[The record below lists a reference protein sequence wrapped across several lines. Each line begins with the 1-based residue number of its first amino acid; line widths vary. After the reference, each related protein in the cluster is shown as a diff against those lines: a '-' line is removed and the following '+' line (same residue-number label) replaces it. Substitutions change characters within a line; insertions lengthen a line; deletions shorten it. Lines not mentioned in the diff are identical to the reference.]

1 MTTQRPFTGDE
12 IRAAYLRFFEER
24 GHLVMPSASLIPA
37 GDPTLLLT
45 SAGMVPFKPYYS
57 GDETPPNRRL
67 ASAQKCFRATDIDL
81 VGDYTHH
88 TMFEMLGNFSIG
100 DYFKRETIRWAWE
113 FFTEVLVFDPQLL
126 WVTVHDSDDEAFAI
140 WRDEVGVPEQHIS
153 RCGDAD
159 NFWGPAGDEG
169 ACGPSSEI
177 HYDRH
182 PGADPNATP
191 CHDPAGRFVEIW
203 NLVFPQ
209 FYQAPDGSRTDL
221 PAPSIDTGMGLERVA
236 AIIQDVPSAYETDL
250 LAPIR
255 QRVEQLS
262 GRTYGHDPEIDYAIR
277 VVTEHTRAAA
287 FLLADGVTPSNEGR
301 GYVLRRILR
310 RAIYFYSTRLEGTS
324 RHYMSQTARA
334 VISKM
339 SDQYPEL
346 LEHGELI
353 LRLTDYEEGR
363 FLQTLHEARGYL
375 EGISRFRRSNQDMF
389 ERVVANPALRADVI
403 GISLDSIH
411 DSTMLLAD
419 APRALKRSVVDHFK
433 AILGRGDEWWTA
445 PPEQFEDAR
454 KQAMQLTGR
463 EVFVLA
469 DTYGFP
475 SELSFEVA
483 PEYGLEV
490 TRDTFEGFQR
500 EMNAQRERGR
510 AAARF
515 GGARDLNRV
524 YEALGAPPTA
534 FVGYDA
540 LEANARVVGLLKD
553 NEWAPVAE
561 EGDEV
566 DIVLDRTPFY
576 AEGGGQVGDTG
587 TIVAAGGTARVDD
600 TQRPVGDFIAH
611 RATVTSGSIAVGG
624 EARAAVDRERRL
636 DVMRNHTATHLL
648 HAVLRDAL
656 GSHVRQAG
664 SLVAPDRLRF
674 DFTHVAAVSPAE
686 IAEIERTVNERI
698 RGDLGV
704 VKREEAQR
712 DALARGALAFF
723 GERYGD
729 TVRTVSIGEP
739 GEANAEG
746 PASFELCGGTHL
758 DRTGQ
763 IGFFHVVSESSVG
776 TGVRRIEAVTGR
788 GSEAFIAGRLR
799 ALDEVAAR
807 LRSTADEAPQRVEAL
822 QAQVEEARRGASAGQ
837 RDASLREAEQL
848 LTQAQDVNGVKVL
861 AATSS
866 APDADALRTTGDWL
880 RDKLGS
886 AIVVLGGVFADRP
899 SVIAMVTPDLVD
911 RGFNAGDIVKAAAAP
926 MGGGG
931 GGRPQLAQAG
941 GKEPGKLG
949 EALEAA
955 VASVRDRA
963 G

>member
-45 SAGMVPFKPYYS
+45 SAGMVPFKPYYA

-67 ASAQKCFRATDIDL
+67 VSAQKCFRTTDIDL

-100 DYFKRETIRWAWE
+100 DYFKRETIQWAWE
-113 FFTEVLVFDPQLL
+113 FCTEVLRFDPQLL
-126 WVTVHDSDDEAFAI
+126 WVTIHDSDDEAFAI

-159 NFWGPAGDEG
+159 NFWGPAGAEG

-177 HYDRH
+177 HYDRY
-182 PGADPNATP
+182 PDADPNAMP

-209 FYQAPDGSRTDL
+209 FYQTSDGSRTDL
-221 PAPSIDTGMGLERVA
+221 PAPSIDTGLGLERVA
-236 AIIQDVPSAYETDL
+236 AIIQDVPSGYETDL
-250 LAPIR
+250 LAPAVR
-255 QRVEQLS
+255 EVERIA
-262 GRTYGHDPEIDYAIR
+262 GRKYGNDPEADYAIR
-277 VVTEHTRAAA
+277 VVAEHSRSAA
-287 FLLADGVTPSNEGR
+287 FLIADGVVPANEGR
-301 GYVLRRILR
+301 GYVLRRVIR
-310 RAIYFYSTRLEGTS
+310 RAIRF
-324 RHYMSQTARA
+324 ARKLGIDGA
-334 VISKM
+334 FLGPVAGAIVARM
-339 SDQYPEL
+339 GDRYPEL
-346 LEHGELI
+346 REHERFVLRSLAAEEERFDEAIALGMPLLEEKLALG
-353 LRLTDYEEGR
+353 T
-363 FLQTLHEARGYL
+363 T
-375 EGISRFRRSNQDMF
+375 
-389 ERVVANPALRADVI
+389 VA
-403 GISLDSIH
+403 G
-411 DSTMLLAD
+411 
-419 APRALKRSVVDHFK
+419 
-433 AILGRGDEWWTA
+433 
-445 PPEQFEDAR
+445 EDAF
-454 KQAMQLTGR
+454 L
-463 EVFVLA
+463 LY

-475 SELSFEVA
+475 LELTQEIA
-483 PEYGLEV
+483 REHGLDV
-490 TRDTFEGFQR
+490 DVEGFER
-500 EMNAQRERGR
+500 EMDAQRERGR

-515 GGARDLNRV
+515 SGARDLNHV

-540 LEANARVVGLLKD
+540 LEAGARVVGLLKD

-587 TIVAAGGTARVDD
+587 TIVADGGTARVDD

-611 RATVTSGSIAVGG
+611 RATVTSGSIALGG

-698 RGDLGV
+698 RGDVGV

>member
-1 MTTQRPFTGDE
+1 MDS
-12 IRAAYLRFFEER
+12 
-24 GHLVMPSASLIPA
+24 LVP
-37 GDPTLLLT
+37 
-45 SAGMVPFKPYYS
+45 
-57 GDETPPNRRL
+57 
-67 ASAQKCFRATDIDL
+67 
-81 VGDYTHH
+81 
-88 TMFEMLGNFSIG
+88 
-100 DYFKRETIRWAWE
+100 
-113 FFTEVLVFDPQLL
+113 
-126 WVTVHDSDDEAFAI
+126 DSDSSEARLGQQMAAEQIVELLAEYGDALEENDPVADGLRELIYLWPSIIPGREAF
-140 WRDEVGVPEQHIS
+140 
-153 RCGDAD
+153 
-159 NFWGPAGDEG
+159 
-169 ACGPSSEI
+169 
-177 HYDRH
+177 
-182 PGADPNATP
+182 
-191 CHDPAGRFVEIW
+191 
-203 NLVFPQ
+203 
-209 FYQAPDGSRTDL
+209 
-221 PAPSIDTGMGLERVA
+221 
-236 AIIQDVPSAYETDL
+236 
-250 LAPIR
+250 
-255 QRVEQLS
+255 
-262 GRTYGHDPEIDYAIR
+262 
-277 VVTEHTRAAA
+277 
-287 FLLADGVTPSNEGR
+287 FL
-301 GYVLRRILR
+301 Y
-310 RAIYFYSTRLEGTS
+310 
-324 RHYMSQTARA
+324 
-334 VISKM
+334 
-339 SDQYPEL
+339 
-346 LEHGELI
+346 
-353 LRLTDYEEGR
+353 
-363 FLQTLHEARGYL
+363 
-375 EGISRFRRSNQDMF
+375 
-389 ERVVANPALRADVI
+389 
-403 GISLDSIH
+403 
-411 DSTMLLAD
+411 
-419 APRALKRSVVDHFK
+419 
-433 AILGRGDEWWTA
+433 
-445 PPEQFEDAR
+445 
-454 KQAMQLTGR
+454 
-463 EVFVLA
+463 

-475 SELSFEVA
+475 LELTQEIA
-483 PEYGLEV
+483 REHGLDV
-490 TRDTFEGFQR
+490 DVEGFER
-500 EMNAQRERGR
+500 EMDAQRERGR

-515 GGARDLNRV
+515 GGDRDLNRV

-540 LEANARVVGLLKD
+540 LEAGARVVGLLKD

-566 DIVLDRTPFY
+566 DIVLDWTPFY

-624 EARAAVDRERRL
+624 EARAAVDKERRL

-739 GEANAEG
+739 DEANAEG

-837 RDASLREAEQL
+837 RDASLREGEQL

-861 AATSS
+861 VATSS

-955 VASVRDRA
+955 VASVRARA

>member
-1 MTTQRPFTGDE
+1 
-12 IRAAYLRFFEER
+12 
-24 GHLVMPSASLIPA
+24 
-37 GDPTLLLT
+37 
-45 SAGMVPFKPYYS
+45 
-57 GDETPPNRRL
+57 
-67 ASAQKCFRATDIDL
+67 
-81 VGDYTHH
+81 
-88 TMFEMLGNFSIG
+88 MLGLETDADHLLEETSWRSRQDG
-100 DYFKRETIRWAWE
+100 WQADDGPRGLCPGRHVRVPARSSRSRVSPAYGLELDVDVEGFKREM
-113 FFTEVLVFDPQLL
+113 D
-126 WVTVHDSDDEAFAI
+126 
-140 WRDEVGVPEQHIS
+140 
-153 RCGDAD
+153 
-159 NFWGPAGDEG
+159 
-169 ACGPSSEI
+169 
-177 HYDRH
+177 
-182 PGADPNATP
+182 
-191 CHDPAGRFVEIW
+191 
-203 NLVFPQ
+203 
-209 FYQAPDGSRTDL
+209 
-221 PAPSIDTGMGLERVA
+221 
-236 AIIQDVPSAYETDL
+236 
-250 LAPIR
+250 
-255 QRVEQLS
+255 
-262 GRTYGHDPEIDYAIR
+262 
-277 VVTEHTRAAA
+277 
-287 FLLADGVTPSNEGR
+287 
-301 GYVLRRILR
+301 
-310 RAIYFYSTRLEGTS
+310 
-324 RHYMSQTARA
+324 
-334 VISKM
+334 
-339 SDQYPEL
+339 
-346 LEHGELI
+346 
-353 LRLTDYEEGR
+353 
-363 FLQTLHEARGYL
+363 
-375 EGISRFRRSNQDMF
+375 
-389 ERVVANPALRADVI
+389 
-403 GISLDSIH
+403 
-411 DSTMLLAD
+411 
-419 APRALKRSVVDHFK
+419 
-433 AILGRGDEWWTA
+433 
-445 PPEQFEDAR
+445 
-454 KQAMQLTGR
+454 
-463 EVFVLA
+463 
-469 DTYGFP
+469 
-475 SELSFEVA
+475 
-483 PEYGLEV
+483 
-490 TRDTFEGFQR
+490 
-500 EMNAQRERGR
+500 AQRERGR

-515 GGARDLNRV
+515 SGARDLNRV

-540 LEANARVVGLLKD
+540 LEAGARVVGLLKG

-807 LRSTADEAPQRVEAL
+807 LRSTPDEAPQRVEAL

>member
-113 FFTEVLVFDPQLL
+113 FFTEVLLFDPQLL

-140 WRDEVGVPEQHIS
+140 WRDEMGVPEQHIS
-153 RCGDAD
+153 RCGDVD
-159 NFWGPAGDEG
+159 NFWGPAGAEG

-182 PGADPNATP
+182 PDADPNATP

-262 GRTYGHDPEIDYAIR
+262 GRTYGHDPEVDYAIR
-277 VVTEHTRAAA
+277 VVTEHARSAV
-287 FLLADGVTPSNEGR
+287 FLIADGVVPANEGR
-301 GYVLRRILR
+301 GYVLRRVIR
-310 RAIYFYSTRLEGTS
+310 RAIRF
-324 RHYMSQTARA
+324 ARKLGIDEA
-334 VISKM
+334 FLGPVASAIVARM
-339 SDQYPEL
+339 GDRYPEL
-346 LEHGELI
+346 REHERFVLRSLAAEEERFEEAIALGMPLLEEK
-353 LRLTDYEEGR
+353 LTLGK
-363 FLQTLHEARGYL
+363 T
-375 EGISRFRRSNQDMF
+375 
-389 ERVVANPALRADVI
+389 VA
-403 GISLDSIH
+403 G
-411 DSTMLLAD
+411 
-419 APRALKRSVVDHFK
+419 
-433 AILGRGDEWWTA
+433 
-445 PPEQFEDAR
+445 EDAF
-454 KQAMQLTGR
+454 L
-463 EVFVLA
+463 LY

-475 SELSFEVA
+475 LELTQEIA
-483 PEYGLEV
+483 REQGLDV
-490 TRDTFEGFQR
+490 DVEGFQR

-515 GGARDLNRV
+515 SGARDLNRV
-524 YEALGAPPTA
+524 YEALGEPPTA

-540 LEANARVVGLLKD
+540 LEAGARVVGLLKD

-561 EGDEV
+561 EGDKV

-587 TIVAAGGTARVDD
+587 AIVAAGGTARVDD

-624 EARAAVDRERRL
+624 EARAVVDRERRL

-686 IAEIERTVNERI
+686 IAEIEQTVNERI

-807 LRSTADEAPQRVEAL
+807 LRSTVEEAPQRVEAL

-955 VASVRDRA
+955 VASVRARA

>member
-1 MTTQRPFTGDE
+1 
-12 IRAAYLRFFEER
+12 
-24 GHLVMPSASLIPA
+24 
-37 GDPTLLLT
+37 
-45 SAGMVPFKPYYS
+45 
-57 GDETPPNRRL
+57 
-67 ASAQKCFRATDIDL
+67 
-81 VGDYTHH
+81 
-88 TMFEMLGNFSIG
+88 
-100 DYFKRETIRWAWE
+100 
-113 FFTEVLVFDPQLL
+113 
-126 WVTVHDSDDEAFAI
+126 
-140 WRDEVGVPEQHIS
+140 
-153 RCGDAD
+153 
-159 NFWGPAGDEG
+159 
-169 ACGPSSEI
+169 
-177 HYDRH
+177 
-182 PGADPNATP
+182 
-191 CHDPAGRFVEIW
+191 
-203 NLVFPQ
+203 
-209 FYQAPDGSRTDL
+209 
-221 PAPSIDTGMGLERVA
+221 MGLERVA

-262 GRTYGHDPEIDYAIR
+262 GRMYGHDPEVDYAIR
-277 VVTEHTRAAA
+277 VVTEHSRSAA
-287 FLLADGVTPSNEGR
+287 FLIADGVVPANEGR
-301 GYVLRRILR
+301 GYVLRRVIR
-310 RAIYFYSTRLEGTS
+310 RAIRF
-324 RHYMSQTARA
+324 ARKLGIDESFLGPVA
-334 VISKM
+334 GAIVARM
-339 SDQYPEL
+339 GDRYPEL
-346 LEHGELI
+346 REHERFVLRSLAAEEERFEEAYARGVEILDGMIDYRRHGSAIGEVMSSSIPPDRENASLILERCGFTGPDADSSEARLGQQMAAEQIVELFAGYGDALEGNDPVADGLRELI
-353 LRLTDYEEGR
+353 
-363 FLQTLHEARGYL
+363 YL
-375 EGISRFRRSNQDMF
+375 WPSIIS
-389 ERVVANPALRADVI
+389 
-403 GISLDSIH
+403 
-411 DSTMLLAD
+411 
-419 APRALKRSVVDHFK
+419 
-433 AILGRGDEWWTA
+433 
-445 PPEQFEDAR
+445 
-454 KQAMQLTGR
+454 GR
-463 EVFVLA
+463 EAFFLY

-475 SELSFEVA
+475 LELTQEIA
-483 PEYGLEV
+483 REHGLDV
-490 TRDTFEGFQR
+490 DVEGFER

-515 GGARDLNRV
+515 SGARDLNRV

-540 LEANARVVGLLKD
+540 LEAGARVVGLLKD

-611 RATVTSGSIAVGG
+611 RATVTSGPIAVGG

-848 LTQAQDVNGVKVL
+848 LTQSQDVNGVKVL

>member
-1 MTTQRPFTGDE
+1 
-12 IRAAYLRFFEER
+12 
-24 GHLVMPSASLIPA
+24 
-37 GDPTLLLT
+37 
-45 SAGMVPFKPYYS
+45 
-57 GDETPPNRRL
+57 
-67 ASAQKCFRATDIDL
+67 
-81 VGDYTHH
+81 
-88 TMFEMLGNFSIG
+88 
-100 DYFKRETIRWAWE
+100 
-113 FFTEVLVFDPQLL
+113 
-126 WVTVHDSDDEAFAI
+126 
-140 WRDEVGVPEQHIS
+140 
-153 RCGDAD
+153 
-159 NFWGPAGDEG
+159 
-169 ACGPSSEI
+169 
-177 HYDRH
+177 
-182 PGADPNATP
+182 
-191 CHDPAGRFVEIW
+191 
-203 NLVFPQ
+203 
-209 FYQAPDGSRTDL
+209 
-221 PAPSIDTGMGLERVA
+221 
-236 AIIQDVPSAYETDL
+236 
-250 LAPIR
+250 
-255 QRVEQLS
+255 
-262 GRTYGHDPEIDYAIR
+262 
-277 VVTEHTRAAA
+277 
-287 FLLADGVTPSNEGR
+287 
-301 GYVLRRILR
+301 
-310 RAIYFYSTRLEGTS
+310 
-324 RHYMSQTARA
+324 
-334 VISKM
+334 
-339 SDQYPEL
+339 
-346 LEHGELI
+346 
-353 LRLTDYEEGR
+353 
-363 FLQTLHEARGYL
+363 
-375 EGISRFRRSNQDMF
+375 
-389 ERVVANPALRADVI
+389 
-403 GISLDSIH
+403 
-411 DSTMLLAD
+411 
-419 APRALKRSVVDHFK
+419 
-433 AILGRGDEWWTA
+433 
-445 PPEQFEDAR
+445 
-454 KQAMQLTGR
+454 MQLTGR

-475 SELSFEVA
+475 SELTFEVA
-483 PEYGLEV
+483 SEYGLEI
-490 TRDTFEGFQR
+490 TGETIEGFER
-500 EMNAQRERGR
+500 EMDAQRERGR

-515 GGARDLNRV
+515 SGARDLNRV
-524 YEALGAPPTA
+524 YEALGEPPTA

-540 LEANARVVGLLKD
+540 LEAGARVVGLLKD

-712 DALARGALAFF
+712 DALSRGALAFF

-776 TGVRRIEAVTGR
+776 TGVRRVEAVTGR

-822 QAQVEEARRGASAGQ
+822 QAQVEEARRDASAGQ
-837 RDASLREAEQL
+837 RDASLREAERL

-911 RGFNAGDIVKAAAAP
+911 RGFNAGDIVKAAAVAH
-926 MGGGG
+926 
-931 GGRPQLAQAG
+931 GRRRRRQA
-941 GKEPGKLG
+941 
-949 EALEAA
+949 AA
-955 VASVRDRA
+955 RA
-963 G
+963 GRRQGAREAGRGARSGRGLRPRPRRIAVRLLGIDVGDRRIGVAAGDTESSIAVPVGVVERAGTDADFDAVLQYATSREAEAIVAGMPLTLRGSVGPQAESVARFVEELRRRTPLFVTTVDERLTTVEAERRMRESPRPARRGRAPAILQRGAVDAAAATLILQSYLDAQPRR

>member
-45 SAGMVPFKPYYS
+45 SAGMVPFKPYYA

-100 DYFKRETIRWAWE
+100 DYFKRETIQWAWE
-113 FFTEVLVFDPQLL
+113 FFTEVLRFDPQLL

-140 WRDEVGVPEQHIS
+140 WRDEVGVSEQHIS

-159 NFWGPAGDEG
+159 NFWGPAGAEG

-182 PGADPNATP
+182 PRADPDAMP

-262 GRTYGHDPEIDYAIR
+262 GGTYGHDPEIDYAIR
-277 VVTEHTRAAA
+277 VVTEHSRSAA
-287 FLLADGVTPSNEGR
+287 FLIADGVVPANEGR
-301 GYVLRRILR
+301 GYVLRRVIR
-310 RAIYFYSTRLEGTS
+310 RAIRF
-324 RHYMSQTARA
+324 ARKLGIDEAFLGPVASA
-334 VISKM
+334 VVARM
-339 SDQYPEL
+339 GDRYPEL
-346 LEHGELI
+346 REHERFVLRSLAAEEERFEEAIALGMPLLEEKLALGK
-353 LRLTDYEEGR
+353 
-363 FLQTLHEARGYL
+363 
-375 EGISRFRRSNQDMF
+375 M
-389 ERVVANPALRADVI
+389 VA
-403 GISLDSIH
+403 G
-411 DSTMLLAD
+411 
-419 APRALKRSVVDHFK
+419 
-433 AILGRGDEWWTA
+433 
-445 PPEQFEDAR
+445 EDAF
-454 KQAMQLTGR
+454 L
-463 EVFVLA
+463 LY

-475 SELSFEVA
+475 LELTQEIA
-483 PEYGLEV
+483 REQGLDV
-490 TRDTFEGFQR
+490 DVEGFQR

-515 GGARDLNRV
+515 SGARDLNRV

-540 LEANARVVGLLKD
+540 LEAGARVVGLLKD
-553 NEWAPVAE
+553 NEWAQAAE

-739 GEANAEG
+739 DEANAEG

-807 LRSTADEAPQRVEAL
+807 LRSTPDEAPQRVEAL

-837 RDASLREAEQL
+837 RDASLREGEQL

-861 AATSS
+861 VATSS